1 MKQSPLRLVFLDAAT
16 FGDVSFQSFTTHWD
30 CTLYGTSTP
39 AEVLD
44 RLEGTQAVVIN
55 KIVLDRSV
63 LASPKAKGLQL
74 IVVAATGTDKVDL
87 KAAGER
93 GITICNVPAYAT
105 NAVAQ
110 FTMALILELASHPG
124 GYAQLVLK

>member
-1 MKQSPLRLVFLDAAT
+1 MNQTPLRLVFMDTAT

-55 KIVLDRSV
+55 KIALDRSV
-63 LASPKAKGLQL
+63 LASPKTKGLQL
-74 IVVAATGTDKVDL
+74 IVVAATGTDNVDL

-93 GITICNVPAYAT
+93 GI
-105 NAVAQ
+105 
-110 FTMALILELASHPG
+110 
-124 GYAQLVLK
+124 